1 MHPKKM
7 MHPKN
12 ELPPEDGAP
21 DVGDSPAFV
30 LEMVA
35 NTRRLYVY
43 ISTLLPV
50 SSEAEDVFQQ
60 TCLALWQ
67 KRHQYSPERPFL
79 AWAYGFARNE
89 VLRHMRN
96 ARSPLRY
103 LSQDLL
109 EELAVR
115 EEAVISA
122 GDEARRSALD
132 ACLEQMMAAQ
142 RALLQRCYQGTESI
156 KDVAAEMR
164 ISPAAL
170 TMRLQ
175 RLRHALVK
183 CIDRTVAAMER
194 TT

>member
-1 MHPKKM
+1 MP
-7 MHPKN
+7 PKN
-12 ELPPEDGAP
+12 ARPPEAGISE
-21 DVGDSPAFV
+21 VEDSPAFV
-30 LEMVA
+30 VELVA

-50 SSEAEDVFQQ
+50 PGEAEDVFQQ
-60 TCLALWQ
+60 TCLALWR
-67 KRHQYSPERPFL
+67 KRHLYSPERPFL

-109 EELAVR
+109 EEIASR
-115 EEAVISA
+115 EEAA
-122 GDEARRSALD
+122 TPAAEEARRTALD
-132 ACLEQMMAAQ
+132 ACLEQMLAAQ
-142 RALLQRCYQGTESI
+142 RTLLQRCYQGTESI
-156 KDVAAEMR
+156 KDVATEMR

-183 CIDRTVAAMER
+183 CIERTVAAMER